1 MLASERPANGAAS
14 RGATS
19 PYVEGW
25 KKRTPGKTLPNN
37 RYYGAEFFNADKD
50 LAAVQSLKGDW

>member
-1 MLASERPANGAAS
+1 MLASERRERCGQQ
-14 RGATS
+14 RGDQ
-19 PYVEGW
+19 PLCWGW